1 MSQRCPSQHTHFLQN
16 VPNLHATRLTRA
28 FGLDAEEPVAM
39 ARALPNL
46 PTHLPTLGFAN
57 VTQTVYPLLYGKL
70 QPDPATREAG
80 MLQMLG
86 SARAFQARGVGSSE
100 RLSTVMEG
108 VTYVVP
114 ESNDGTCPFN
124 VSSLC

>member
-1 MSQRCPSQHTHFLQN
+1 MLSK
-16 VPNLHATRLTRA
+16 
-28 FGLDAEEPVAM
+28 
-39 ARALPNL
+39 L
-46 PTHLPTLGFAN
+46 PTYLPTLGFTN

-80 MLQMLG
+80 LLQMLG
-86 SARAFQARGVGSSE
+86 AARGFQARGVGATPEGGE

-114 ESNDGTCPFN
+114 GNHDGPWLTFSKLGLLLIMI
-124 VSSLC
+124 VSE

>member
-1 MSQRCPSQHTHFLQN
+1 MGRMLSK
-16 VPNLHATRLTRA
+16 
-28 FGLDAEEPVAM
+28 
-39 ARALPNL
+39 L
-46 PTHLPTLGFAN
+46 PTYLSTLGFTN

-80 MLQMLG
+80 LLQMLG
-86 SARAFQARGVGSSE
+86 AARGFQARGVGATSEGGE

-114 ESNDGTCPFN
+114 GNHDGPWLTFSKLGLLLIMI
-124 VSSLC
+124 VSE